1 MYLIPDLTGE
11 NELYKVDNDQ
21 RMIITTDQVVS
32 FNDPIF
38 ADSLQVTALGTVNK
52 VLVKGADWNFRP
64 EDRAI
69 EAMSAMK
76 LVDINFNR
84 TLIKSIVILKPFVG
98 AEYRINCSYQ
108 RLYPVYSKKAL
119 YPSNE
124 PLTVT
129 PDLIRHMLEMLQRHD
144 YLLAPI
150 KDVHTVTDKNCLL
163 LEADPNKERTEN
175 YIVEEEHLINVPE
188 NVSIIHPIGGPFF
201 KDSLTVKHVESG
213 MTLVENEHYKVFG
226 VDYHKTAASSNT
238 SGVYRFILFLGSFV
252 GSVKISYHAYGG
264 DPTLEDIRALDETNN
279 NLIKYIIDSQL
290 LTPETVST
298 APPIIL
304 IRNKLEEMEENMRR
318 LAATGRPTYGDVSS
332 GGCLKKRIAAN
343 DTDHH
348 WWTIASLYKVDGS
361 SDVFVADTM
370 KLRIQT
376 FYTKFAFDAIVNVNL
391 LNPSRIMNVNVISA
405 NYPKGYDPFLDYS
418 ELENIIRPQFR
429 VIWNDNTVNQSGAYL
444 QIGMRLKTV
453 AEETIVVEDWSGPES
468 AWKLIPSPAES
479 VLPEDSIITLPNPN
493 HIWDKLNPDSR
504 VASQLMPFENG
515 HLIWAGNESLNRPSS
530 GWKSLQLVHF
540 LEPEVDIRKIKRMRL
555 DLEEVGAA
563 RFPVMLDFIS
573 GSYDLNASSSFTYN
587 GKPAYVTARIYLNPV
602 SKNIEVSL
610 SAEIVA
616 GLASTQLDLRHVIIY
631 T

>member
-1 MYLIPDLTGE
+1 MYLTPDLTGE

-38 ADSLQVTALGTVNK
+38 ADSLQVVALGTVNR
-52 VLVKGADWNFRP
+52 VLVKGADWNYRN
-64 EDRAI
+64 EDLAI
-69 EAMSAMK
+69 EAMSSMK
-76 LVDINFNR
+76 LVDIDFNE
-84 TLIKSIVILKPFVG
+84 TLIKSIVILKPYVG

-108 RLYPVYSKKAL
+108 RLYPVYSKRAL
-119 YPSNE
+119 YPGLE

-163 LEADPNKERTEN
+163 LEADPNKERPEN
-175 YIVEEEHLINVPE
+175 FILAERHLINVPD
-188 NVSIIHPIGGPFF
+188 NVAVIHPIGGPFY
-201 KDSLTVKHVESG
+201 KDSLKVKHTESG
-213 MTLVENEHYKVFG
+213 MILTENQHYKVFG
-226 VDYHKTAASSNT
+226 VDYNKTEMSTNP
-238 SGVYRFILFLGSFV
+238 SGVYRFVLFTGSFV
-252 GSVKISYHAYGG
+252 GTVEIDYHAYGG

-279 NLIKYIIDSQL
+279 NLIQYIIDSQL

-298 APPIIL
+298 APSIIL
-304 IRNKLEEMEENMRR
+304 IRNKLEELEETMRR
-318 LAATGRPTYGDVSS
+318 LATSGRPTYGDVSS

-343 DTDHH
+343 DTEHH
-348 WWTIASLYKVDGS
+348 WWTIGSLYKVDGS
-361 SDVFVADTM
+361 NDVFVADTM

-376 FYTKFAFDAIVNVNL
+376 FYTKFAFDLVVNFNMLNTSRAMNL
-391 LNPSRIMNVNVISA
+391 SVVSA
-405 NYPKGYDPFLDYS
+405 NYPKGYDPFVDYS
-418 ELENIIRPQFR
+418 ELGNIIRPQFR
-429 VIWNDNTVNQSGAYL
+429 IIWNDNTVNQSGALL

-453 AEETIVVEDWSGPES
+453 AEETIAVEDWSGPES
-468 AWKLIPSPAES
+468 AWKLIPSPDEA
-479 VLPEDSIITLPNPN
+479 VLPEDSILTLPNPN
-493 HIWDKLNPDSR
+493 HVWDTLNPDSR
-504 VASQLMPFENG
+504 VASQLVPFEDG
-515 HLIWAGNESLNRPSS
+515 HIVWAGTESLNRPSS
-530 GWKSLQLVHF
+530 GWKNIQLAHF
-540 LEPEVDIRKIKRMRL
+540 LEKEVDIRKIRRMRL

-563 RFPVMLDFIS
+563 RFPVVLNFIS
-573 GSYDLNASSSFTYN
+573 GSSDLNASASFTYN

-602 SKNIEVSL
+602 SKDIEISL